1 MENGETTEEDRHGYA
16 SGSNTF
22 RDRPNHHSRRRENVL
37 GDHSSQGGAQQG
49 KHGTLNS
56 PLK

>member
-22 RDRPNHHSRRRENVL
+22 RDRPNHHSRRRENAL
-37 GDHSSQGGAQQG
+37 GDDSGHSGAKQG
-49 KHGTLNS
+49 KHGTIIT
-56 PLK
+56 P